1 MTIIFAINQKS
12 LVALQKVINFSII
25 YEVMHYLLRIL
36 LVFALFIEH
45 KQLS

>member
-1 MTIIFAINQKS
+1 LSSSQKA
-12 LVALQKVINFSII
+12 LAALQKVINFSII

-36 LVFALFIEH
+36 FGLSLFIEH